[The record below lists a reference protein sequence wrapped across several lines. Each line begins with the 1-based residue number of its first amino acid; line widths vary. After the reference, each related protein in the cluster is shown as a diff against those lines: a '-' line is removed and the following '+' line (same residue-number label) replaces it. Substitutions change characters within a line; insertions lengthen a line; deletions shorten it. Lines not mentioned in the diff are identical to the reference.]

1 MKKVKNFL
9 NGMMDYVGNSY
20 LDSLIFNNWDQLVL
34 SFGLLAALIVF
45 FKSEANVLLTIAT
58 PIVGLLVFQV
68 IKLLI
73 YVVKFFYNVLE
84 DLRHEEITFLYFY
97 KD

>member
-84 DLRHEEITFLYFY
+84 DLMNEEITFLYFY